1 MHGRGTLLRMV
12 VVAFAHVV
20 CNPSVFAASLI
31 PNSETPSVVAKQS
44 FDIYLE
50 VYILL

>member
-1 MHGRGTLLRMV
+1 MQGRGALLRMV

-31 PNSETPSVVAKQS
+31 PNRDTPSVVAEQS
-44 FDIYLE
+44 LDIYSG